1 MMLIYCDSVIIIY
14 RFEGDPPFKARA
26 NQRLSDLQAAG
37 DTIAVSHLSRL
48 ECRLLPIRA
57 GDAATLAQYDD
68 FFALTTVQ
76 IVPIAQT
83 VFDRATLIR
92 ATFNF
97 KLADS
102 LHLAAAVE
110 AGCDLF
116 LTNDTALSRF
126 SDIPVEILP

>member
-1 MMLIYCDSVIIIY
+1 MLIYCDTVIIVY
-14 RFEGDPPFKARA
+14 RFEGDPPFKPRA
-26 NQRLSDLQAAG
+26 NQRLADLQSAG
-37 DTIAVSHLSRL
+37 DTIAVSHLTRL
-48 ECRLLPIRA
+48 ECRLLPIRR
-57 GDAATLAQYDD
+57 GDAATLALYDG
-68 FFALTTVQ
+68 FFADPSVQ
-76 IVPIAQT
+76 LVPITQA

-92 ATFNF
+92 ATLNF

-116 LTNDTALSRF
+116 LTNDTRLGRF